1 MNLTTEVTITLKDQ
15 ERTYKEKF
23 IMYDTVTFT
32 EDCPNLKACVEKAKE
47 GFKGNPDEILVK
59 ATAAYE

>member
-1 MNLTTEVTITLKDQ
+1 MNLTTEITVTLKDE

-23 IMYDTVTFT
+23 ILYDLVMFT
-32 EDCPNLKACVEKAKE
+32 TDCPILKACVEKAKE

-59 ATAAYE
+59 ATAVYE